1 MARYRIGNDMTILW
15 TVNDKDGSPFSLVSK
30 EVHLYYTCERGRFE
44 ADIEIQENL
53 VAWNFLGSKQRVL
66 GDYTLTLEVL
76 QSDGKRAI
84 RRDICNAFTLVGK
97 SCFEETE
104 GGANVLEGG
113 EIVLSSELD
122 IYRISPIVP
131 TIGPNGNWWIDGKD
145 SGYLASTARNNI
157 RELFIPEIGFN
168 TDGSHSITKEL
179 TSEQKAYNAE
189 TASILKN
196 GQRPLLFSPLDGIVN
211 YFVSGDGKYVFHA
224 KQTAFGDATIEK
236 VICLLESGDIEFIGV
251 RAYGSMYDFRD
262 RELVYSYIKSF
273 NKEVEGLSIS
283 TVYSSPINSDTNYPS
298 VVDRLYWEG
307 DVLAIEFN
315 YEDKRYKQTFN
326 KETGELIEETDI
338 TPSGFLRLLYVPDFD
353 EAFNIIGEL
362 TPEQKEY
369 NAETA
374 RRLRNGEPI
383 TLSMC
388 NMGSVFDYTGFTSV
402 NSDDISCYFWYSTM
416 DGNANISITLQNDG
430 TISYASST
438 NYFGTYPFYSPEGVI
453 NWRDC
458 FPYSLYWGR
467 IRDNYGGSYITANAV
482 SLGSRSDI
490 ECIIADYTFEGKN
503 IRRYYSMETGEMVHE
518 ETLSSSDSILRT
530 VYLPETDEDGNI
542 VTPLTDEKKAYNAET
557 VRLIMG
563 PNGATTVISL
573 GGVTF
578 NYTLNGSSRI
588 ECYAETSFLYDLFAI
603 KFDILLDGSIE
614 GCVYAE
620 CPTMCFFSNPEEIK
634 DFFAYAHLTGAFEP
648 HRIVP
653 ATGYGNG
660 FGMVYSYCEDVLDG
674 KKVFKIHYYDAY
686 GRQWYDYY
694 DSYTCKFI
702 SKHEVE
708 TGGGTGIDLE
718 ALDGLM
724 PMSRDFSDDFNNDF
738 AR

>member
-1 MARYRIGNDMTILW
+1 MTILW
-15 TVNDKDGSPFSLVSK
+15 SVTNKDGSPFSLIDK

-44 ADIEIQENL
+44 ADIEIQDNV
-53 VAWNFLGSKQRVL
+53 VAWNFLGSIQRVL
-66 GDYTLTLEVL
+66 GDYTLTLEIL

-84 RRDICNAFTLVGK
+84 RKDICEAFTLVGK
-97 SCFEETE
+97 SCSEKTE
-104 GGANVLEGG
+104 GEANVNEGG

-131 TIGPNGNWWIDGKD
+131 TIGPNGNWWIDGED

-168 TDGSHSITKEL
+168 EDGSYSVTQEL

-211 YFVSGDGKYVFHA
+211 YFVLADGKYFFYV
-224 KQTAFGDATIEK
+224 KQTFFTEKTIRKE
-236 VICLLESGDIEFIGV
+236 ICLLESGDIELMGV
-251 RAYGSMYDFRD
+251 LPYSLMYDFRN
-262 RELVYSYIKSF
+262 RE
-273 NKEVEGLSIS
+273 EVEGYVKCLDKLRDTLAMV

-326 KETGELIEETDI
+326 KETGVLIEETDI
-338 TPSGFLRLLYVPDFD
+338 TPAGFLRLLYTPEIDTD
-353 EAFNIIGEL
+353 SNIIGEL
-362 TPEQKEY
+362 TPKEKEY

-374 RRLRNGEPI
+374 RRIRNEETI
-383 TLSMC
+383 TLAIC
-388 NMGSVFDYTGFTSV
+388 QRGEVVYYPG
-402 NSDDISCYFWYSTM
+402 
-416 DGNANISITLQNDG
+416 NISIGSDGIYIHFWTEVDDLNVRIDITLQNDG
-430 TISYASST
+430 TISYAKSRG
-438 NYFGTYPFYSPEGVI
+438 YFGTYPFYSPEGVI
-453 NWRDC
+453 SWRDC
-458 FPYSLYWGR
+458 WPYSLYRGR
-467 IRDNYGGSYITANAV
+467 IRDNYGESYMTANAV

-503 IRRYYSMETGEMVHE
+503 IRRYYSIETGEMIHE
-518 ETLSSSDSILRT
+518 ETLSSSGLILRT

-542 VTPLTDEKKAYNAET
+542 VTPLTDEEKAYNAET

-563 PNGATTVISL
+563 PNGATTVILL

-578 NYTLNGSSRI
+578 EYIVASSSYI
-588 ECYAETSFLYDLFAI
+588 ECYSKTSFLYDLLAI
-603 KFDILLDGSIE
+603 KFNILFDGSIE
-614 GCVYAE
+614 SYEYAE
-620 CPTMCFFSNPEEIK
+620 CPTMCFFSNPENIK
-634 DFFAYAHLTGAFEP
+634 AFFDYTRLTGVYEP

-653 ATGYGNG
+653 ATGYGDG
-660 FGMVYSYCEDVLDG
+660 YGMVYSYCGDVLDG
-674 KKVFKIHYYDAY
+674 REVFKIHYYDAY

-694 DSYTCKFI
+694 DLDTCEFI
-702 SKHEVE
+702 SKHEV
-708 TGGGTGIDLE
+708 TRGGTGIDLE
-718 ALDGLM
+718 ALEGLM